1 MGILT
6 ALSSCIFSSAYSKS
20 TQPPQNSTQIQF
32 SIKSVKKSSSRC
44 QLLKSLSNT
53 WKLGWMLHYHSVA
66 FNSRVFLGFKLQV
79 DLCKKVHM
87 YKDSSDLTL
96 NNSACCSSFSSL
108 EGINS
113 LRAKMLIWAEF
124 VLCSSSSP
132 NGQNYGCRHYDLAQL
147 RYLLGGCQIFIQN
160 FIAGVRK

>member
-20 TQPPQNSTQIQF
+20 TQPPQNSTQTQF
-32 SIKSVKKSSSRC
+32 SIKSVKKSSS
-44 QLLKSLSNT
+44 SWNLSNT

-66 FNSRVFLGFKLQV
+66 FNSQVFLGFKLQV
-79 DLCKKVHM
+79 VLCKKVHM

-113 LRAKMLIWAEF
+113 RRAKMLIWAEF